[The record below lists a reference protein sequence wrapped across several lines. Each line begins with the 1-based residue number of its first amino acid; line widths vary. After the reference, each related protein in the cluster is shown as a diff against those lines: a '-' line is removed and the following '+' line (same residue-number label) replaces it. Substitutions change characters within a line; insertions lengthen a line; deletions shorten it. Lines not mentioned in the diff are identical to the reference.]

1 MILLS
6 IHSKANSQSSPTDT
20 KKSKPSTP
28 QGSSAEDEG
37 APFYS
42 NRKITLV
49 SKPVQPAEKTNL
61 TFADVVKSLTH
72 SKDSKAS
79 RLSLVVKKH
88 KSTILNNFRKER
100 RKTLQVPSSDSK
112 DGEISKETH
121 HSDWGYPPINR
132 PWKKDNN
139 IQMRIR
145 QGSVLLP
152 SEMLQAYGEDE
163 DSDSDRDK
171 DDGLGSTRSPENHS
185 MRKSS
190 LSNTTDTVKQDPV
203 AKVATEARQPVT
215 QEKTSVEVLLLE
227 QEGKLKS
234 TKDTKRSELVKMSL
248 YWKESTEKLR
258 FVVERLERA
267 GERFSFPLTAAEVDN
282 IFEDDPLDRNSSKN
296 NRMLC
301 LALVS
306 RMAIEEIPRSY
317 AYRLISKSTL
327 VGSLSEAFRQV
338 GPPEV
343 VEQEGTI
350 PMLTIRNKKTNG
362 NLITSTN
369 SNGNFKT
376 SFPPWV

>member
-1 MILLS
+1 VQAAARLQKMILLS
-6 IHSKANSQSSPTDT
+6 IHTKASTQSTPIDT
-20 KKSKPSTP
+20 KKGNLSTP
-28 QGSSAEDEG
+28 QGSSSAEDEG
-37 APFYS
+37 AQFYS

-49 SKPVQPAEKTNL
+49 CKPAQPAEKNNF
-61 TFADVVKSLTH
+61 TFADVANELIR

-79 RLSLVVKKH
+79 RLSLVVKRH
-88 KSTILNNFRKER
+88 KSTILNNFRLEK
-100 RKTLQVPSSDSK
+100 RKTLYVPPSDSK
-112 DGEISKETH
+112 GEEAPTEAH

-139 IQMRIR
+139 IRMRIR

-152 SEMLQAYGEDE
+152 SEMLQAYGEEE
-163 DSDSDRDK
+163 DSDSDREK
-171 DDGLGSTRSPENHS
+171 DDGLGMEKNQENCS

-190 LSNTTDTVKQDPV
+190 LSSVHDTVKRECV
-203 AKVATEARQPVT
+203 ANIVTET
-215 QEKTSVEVLLLE
+215 QQICSGPITHEKNSTEVLLLE
-227 QEGKLKS
+227 QEGKLRS
-234 TKDTKRSELVKMSL
+234 AKDIRHSESVKTSL

-267 GERFSFPLTAAEVDN
+267 GESFSFPLTAAEVDN

-301 LALVS
+301 LALLS

-362 NLITSTN
+362 NYI
-369 SNGNFKT
+369 
-376 SFPPWV
+376 